1 MAFKHRDDIDLLPS
15 YKQGKPAPKSD
26 RHTYKISSNE
36 NPFEPLASVKEAIR
50 DDALDFINR
59 YPDMRGWGVVERLAQ
74 ETGVK
79 SENICLGCGS
89 TEVITQ
95 LIQLVAGPDDEIVYP
110 WRSFE
115 AYPII
120 VATAGATSVQVPL
133 TADGH
138 HDIDAMIAAVSDKT
152 RLVIVNN
159 PNNPTSVPVS
169 DTDARKLLDAVPSDV
184 LVLFDEA
191 YFQFNTDP
199 NTAVAMELFHE
210 YPNVVVAQT
219 FSKAYGLAGLRI
231 GYAVAPED
239 VVDGMR
245 KVALPFGVSRVAQTA
260 ALASLDAYD
269 ELNDRVQ
276 VIISER
282 QRVLTALREQ
292 GWTIPDAEANFF
304 WIQFGEKTTEAEQYF
319 IKAGLST
326 RVFADEGIRFTVGE
340 AAANDLV
347 IQTCSRLKT
356 VGLLV

>member
-1 MAFKHRDDIDLLPS
+1 MAFKHRADIDLLPS
-15 YKQGKPAPKSD
+15 YKQGKPAPESD
-26 RHTYKISSNE
+26 RRTYKISSNE
-36 NPFEPLASVKEAIR
+36 NPFEPLASVKAAIR
-50 DDALDFINR
+50 KDALDSINR

-79 SENICLGCGS
+79 PENICLGCGS

-95 LIQLVAGPDDEIVYP
+95 LIQLVAGPGDEVVYP

-120 VATAGATSVQVPL
+120 VATAGANSHQVPL

-138 HDIDAMIAAVSDKT
+138 HDIDAMIAAVNDKT
-152 RLVIVNN
+152 RLIIVNN
-159 PNNPTSVPVS
+159 PNNPTATPVS
-169 DTDARKLLDAVPSDV
+169 ETEARKLLDAVPSDV

-231 GYAVAPED
+231 GYAVAPEE
-239 VVDGMR
+239 VIDGMR

-304 WIQFGEKTTEAEQYF
+304 WIQFGDKTEEAEQYF
-319 IKAGLST
+319 IQAGLST
-326 RVFADEGIRFTVGE
+326 RVFAGEGIRFTIGE

-347 IQTCSRLKT
+347 IQTCSKLKT
-356 VGLLV
+356 AGLLV